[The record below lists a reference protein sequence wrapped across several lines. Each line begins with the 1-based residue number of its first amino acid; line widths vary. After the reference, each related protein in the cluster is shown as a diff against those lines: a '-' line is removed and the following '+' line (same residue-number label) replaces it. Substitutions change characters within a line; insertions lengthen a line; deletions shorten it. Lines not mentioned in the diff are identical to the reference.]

1 MKQLFYDIFRNI
13 STNKSQELKNA
24 NYTDQNDLNLIQGYF
39 SRHKIVGL
47 NQNERRVILVYCFI
61 EQ

>member
-13 STNKSQELKNA
+13 NTNKSQELKNA

-39 SRHKIVGL
+39 
-47 NQNERRVILVYCFI
+47 F
-61 EQ
+61 